1 MMTKPN
7 YLAFFFIILI
17 NLIFA
22 VRYLHEATSLYLPVS
37 LAYVLIMTALVWY
50 VYRKNWQFNRTWF
63 WIITG
68 FLSLVSLVIL
78 KMIPQE
84 SIMVDRWSVIKG
96 FWNNALQGINP
107 YQTHSHTGKV
117 PGPFPV
123 YFLLAFPFYL
133 IGEIGFFSITG
144 ILLTLYFW
152 QREKAKSEIL
162 LVLLLSVCIYWEIVT
177 RSTVIIN
184 SMLFVVYF
192 RWLFTIHK
200 FTFKKVIVTGIVG
213 GLLLSTRGIYLIPC
227 IAMLPVLVLNK
238 PLTLGKLFIF
248 IICAAL
254 GFIATF
260 LPLLFFDLSAWSAY
274 NPFRVQSGTMA
285 WWIMPL
291 FTVTSFVCGF
301 YINNFHKFCLV
312 TGTLLFTAIL
322 FYLAGRVQYYGFS
335 KGLFVR
341 SDISRFLFA
350 FPFLLFSIN
359 SFEEYIPKASFIK
372 SRKHSI
378 QELG

>member
-1 MMTKPN
+1 MMTKPS
-7 YLAFFFIILI
+7 YLAFFIIILI

-37 LAYVLIMTALVWY
+37 LAYVLTMIAVVLY
-50 VYRKNWQFNRTWF
+50 VYRKHWKIHQTGF
-63 WIITG
+63 WMITG
-68 FLSLVSLVIL
+68 FLILTSLIML
-78 KMIPQE
+78 KWVPQE

-96 FWNNALQGINP
+96 FWNNAIHGINP

-117 PGPFPV
+117 PGPFPG

-152 QREKAKSEIL
+152 QRENAKSEIL

-192 RWLFTIHK
+192 RWLFTIHQ
-200 FTFKKVIVTGIVG
+200 FTFKKVIVTGIIG

-227 IAMLPVLVLNK
+227 IAMLPVLVQNKHLNM
-238 PLTLGKLFIF
+238 GKMAIF
-248 IICAAL
+248 LVCAAL

-260 LPLLFFDLSAWSAY
+260 LPLLFFDLSVWPAY
-274 NPFRVQSGTMA
+274 NPFRVQSHTMA

-322 FYLAGRVQYYGFS
+322 FYLAGRIQYYGFS

-350 FPFLLFSIN
+350 FPFLLFSITYAEAKSTRN
-359 SFEEYIPKASFIK
+359 EEYAITFARGIP
-372 SRKHSI
+372 
-378 QELG
+378 